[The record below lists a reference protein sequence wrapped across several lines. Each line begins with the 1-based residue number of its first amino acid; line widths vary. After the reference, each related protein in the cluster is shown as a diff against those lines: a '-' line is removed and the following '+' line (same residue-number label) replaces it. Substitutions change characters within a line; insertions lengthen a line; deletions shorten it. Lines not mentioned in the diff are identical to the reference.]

1 MHHMKCQSMDKKQE
15 TNLNIF
21 THTSGQKESFIS
33 LTDEER
39 LLALILH
46 TEHIYTTYMI
56 RCNH

>member
-21 THTSGQKESFIS
+21 THTAGQKESFIS

-39 LLALILH
+39 LLTL
-46 TEHIYTTYMI
+46 
-56 RCNH
+56 